1 MEELNNKMI
10 VGSFS
15 KWIDEK
21 VVLGDTVNPEAIIL
35 FNNLIDSYNYAASQY
50 KNNNDSYN
58 EKLFNLANKLNI
70 LKQFCPQICVY
81 KNRLIFFQ
89 ENTAPTIDNNSIDIP
104 LTTNLFTIDRGEI
117 VHNYSD
123 LENDGISQIVIVS
136 KGPDNVEFL
145 IDDTPVILNSAYSP
159 SINSFKTRYNFDSNK
174 IMLIRNQGQGNSC
187 NPQISV
193 LDKATYDINIS
204 QNKLISLS
212 DTQATF
218 KRLSETMET
227 LPNDTLV
234 YIHMDNI
241 SLTSADRFEI
251 QNTAL
256 QWFNSFKL
264 LNTGFAGDLIINTL
278 RNDAVSNDFA
288 TGRGDSGSV
297 GIQNSV
303 LTYHIRG
310 YLSSP
315 ITGFSRLA
323 YKQGLPVTI
332 TEDEFLDFIDG
343 KSMVHLNFQEE
354 SKAVYTPLPCV
365 EGVFNSGTFTQP
377 SASYIKDYSNFINI
391 IEPRLANFK
400 GFLFTVPTVGQSCS
414 DAFLLHAMGAMEA
427 TNLNSKQINALMGS
441 DLVNTYGAG
450 NMQTKFYT
458 PLANNPYVG
467 LNKLKEKGWQGNYTK
482 KNSLALEVSEFTDI
496 INSEITDSTTRQVG
510 EVITTTQPL
519 TDLGNQI
526 SETLEV
532 KVRDNSFNGPLFS
545 NTASVGLNYIASCE
559 LVPSCGNNNGSLLN
573 HGEDYTYS
581 NSDFTLE
588 TDVDKVKINSLTIES
603 GELKYKSL
611 VLTNS
616 ILPLVIDIE
625 DLVHLRYISDKNQHN
640 STTVLINYS
649 TAFTGSENFCE
660 NGSSTTLTKAAN
672 PNQPATISIAP
683 LALEA
688 ATPSQVFNNQTLDA
702 TISYTG
708 SGGYNTYWVYLGGP
722 GDVVLEDVLQQD
734 LVLNN
739 LKPVN
744 NYYFRLIV
752 ATTEDNF
759 ITQQDITVAVTL
771 ANQAPTVDTGGDQ
784 TVTITAPATT
794 TTATTTATESD
805 EEDDIVT
812 RVWSQV
818 SGPNTASITGG
829 DTLTPIFNNLVVGTY
844 IFKIIVTDGGGLT
857 AQDNITIVVTLSN
870 TAPVVTVTD
879 TTITLPSPGAT
890 TSATVTATVTDAQ
903 GNLDTQIWTQISG
916 PAVATINQNTNTFS
930 DLTEGVYIF
939 RLTATDTEG
948 LIGSDD
954 STVTILAPANNPP
967 IVDAGTDQ
975 TFTGTATTLS
985 GTASDSDGT
994 IANIQWTKIAG
1005 PTNTGLT
1012 IVSPNSLTTQV
1023 TGLSQG
1029 VYIFRLTVTDNG
1041 GQTAYDNVA
1050 LDVTTNPLFLT
1061 ANHMTITENETTA
1074 TFPITAEDLDGVAF
1088 LEIQPPGPTSN
1099 TEYPAGAS
1107 PIFTPM
1113 SLNLSAPYNNSE
1125 TLTSIITNMVPL
1137 GRYQLAIKAVGVGNS
1152 TTTRAT
1158 RTIVKNVSNQLITH
1172 IAQVSTCS
1180 DTTTTGSV
1188 QGVSYIGDTINNGTI
1203 FYVNLSSGQRING
1216 NNNTYR
1222 GVGSS
1227 YLAGQPFTT
1236 PLTPFIFQVDSQGVV
1251 FNKQNCV

>member
-1 MEELNNKMI
+1 MEELNNRMI

-21 VVLGDTVNPEAIIL
+21 VVLGDIVNPEAIIL

-50 KNNNDSYN
+50 KNNNDSYS
-58 EKLFNLANKLNI
+58 EQLFNLANKLNT

-104 LTTNLFTIDRGEI
+104 LTTNLFTIDKGEI

-145 IDDTPVILNSAYSP
+145 IDDTPVIINSAYSP
-159 SINSFKTRYNFDSNK
+159 SVNSFKTRYNFDADK
-174 IMLIRNQGQGNSC
+174 VMLIRNQGVGNSC

-193 LDKATYDINIS
+193 LDKATYNTNIA
-204 QNKLISLS
+204 QNKLTSLS
-212 DTQATF
+212 STQATF

-234 YIHMDNI
+234 YVHIDATA
-241 SLTSADRFEI
+241 LTSTDRLEI

-264 LNTGFAGDLIINTL
+264 LNTGFAGDLIINSV
-278 RNDAVSNDFA
+278 RNDAISNDFA
-288 TGRGDSGSV
+288 TGRGDSGSI

-303 LTYHIRG
+303 LVYNIRG

-315 ITGFSRLA
+315 IEGFSRLA
-323 YKQGLPVTI
+323 YKQGLPI
-332 TEDEFLDFIDG
+332 TMTENAFLDFIDG

-354 SKAVYTPLPCV
+354 SKIIYTPFPCV
-365 EGVFNSGTFTQP
+365 AGVFNSGTFTQP
-377 SASYIKDYSNFINI
+377 SVLYIRDYSNFINL

-400 GFLFTVPTVGQSCS
+400 GVLFTVPTVGQPCS
-414 DAFLLHAMGAMEA
+414 DAFLLHAMGAIEA
-427 TNLNSKQINALMGS
+427 TNLNSTQINTLMGS
-441 DLVNTYGAG
+441 DLVTTYGAG
-450 NMQTKFYT
+450 NMQTRFYT
-458 PLANNPYVG
+458 PLASNPYVG

-482 KNSLALEVSEFTDI
+482 KSPLALEVSEFTNI
-496 INSEITDSTTRQVG
+496 INSEITNSTTRQVG
-510 EVITTTQPL
+510 SVITTTQPL

-545 NTASVGLNYIASCE
+545 NTANIDLNYIASCE
-559 LVPSCGNNNGSLLN
+559 LVPACGNNDGSLLN

-588 TDVDKVKINSLTIES
+588 ANVDKIKINSLIIGA
-603 GELKYKSL
+603 GELKYRSL
-611 VLTNS
+611 VLTS
-616 ILPLVIDIE
+616 GVLPLVIDVE
-625 DLVHLRYISDKNQHN
+625 DLGDLRYISDKNEH
-640 STTVLINYS
+640 SSATAIINYS

-722 GDVVLEDVLQQD
+722 GDVVIGDVLQQD

-744 NYYFRLIV
+744 NYQFRLIV
-752 ATTEDNF
+752 ATAEDNF
-759 ITQQDITVAVTL
+759 VTQQDITVAVTL
-771 ANQAPTVDTGGDQ
+771 ANQAPTVDAGGVQ
-784 TVTITAPATT
+784 TIGIVSPNTTTSTT
-794 TTATTTATESD
+794 TTAVEFD
-805 EEDDIVT
+805 YENDIIG
-812 RVWSQV
+812 RSWSQI
-818 SGPNTASITGG
+818 SGPNTATITN
-829 DTLTPIFNNLVVGTY
+829 DTTLVPTFSNLIEGTY
-844 IFKIIVTDGGGLT
+844 VFRVAVIDGGGLT
-857 AQDNITIVVTLSN
+857 AQDDVTIVVTLAN

-879 TTITLPSPGAT
+879 ATITLPSAGAM

-903 GNLDTQIWTQISG
+903 GNLDTQVWTQISG
-916 PAVATINQNTNTFS
+916 PIAATINQGTNTFS
-930 DLTEGVYIF
+930 GLTAGIYVF
-939 RLTATDTEG
+939 RLTATDTGG
-948 LIGSDD
+948 LVGSDD

-967 IVDAGTDQ
+967 TVDAGTDQ
-975 TFTGTATTLS
+975 TFTGAVTTLNGTAT
-985 GTASDSDGT
+985 DSDGT
-994 IANIQWTKIAG
+994 ITSIVWHQLSG
-1005 PTNTGLT
+1005 PSGGYSITN
-1012 IVSPNSLTTQV
+1012 PNQLVTQV
-1023 TGLSQG
+1023 TNIKQG
-1029 VYIFRLTVTDNG
+1029 THVFRLTVTDDSGNSASD
-1041 GQTAYDNVA
+1041 TVTLNV
-1050 LDVTTNPLFLT
+1050 TSNPLTIT
-1061 ANHMTITENETTA
+1061 ANHQTIADNVTTA
-1074 TFPITAEDLDGVAF
+1074 TFPITAADLDGVF
-1088 LEIQPPGPTSN
+1088 LLEIQSPGPTSN

-1107 PIFTPM
+1107 PIITPM
-1113 SLNLSAPYNNSE
+1113 SLSLATPYNNSE
-1125 TLTSIITNMVPL
+1125 TLTAEITNMVPL
-1137 GRYQLAIKAVGVGNS
+1137 GRYQLGIRAGGVGNIGIS
-1152 TTTRAT
+1152 QTV
-1158 RTIVKNVSNQLITH
+1158 RTIVKNVATQGITK
-1172 IAQVSTCS
+1172 IAQVTQCS
-1180 DTTTTGSV
+1180 DTSGTIV
-1188 QGVSYIGDTINNGTI
+1188 QNVLYIGNVIDNGTI
-1203 FYVNLSSGQRING
+1203 FYISLESGQRING

-1222 GVGSS
+1222 GVGPTYTSGENFNTTLTTS
-1227 YLAGQPFTT
+1227 FT
-1236 PLTPFIFQVDSQGVV
+1236 FQVDNQGVV
-1251 FNKQNCV
+1251 FNKQECL